1 MGLGNHDSLL
11 NPSISTQVE
20 FIVSEKAVEVK
31 GSADLSDTDVI
42 TVLVQPFIVCKATPK
57 AFETL

>member
-1 MGLGNHDSLL
+1 ML

-42 TVLVQPFIVCKATPK
+42 TVLVQLFIVCKATPK